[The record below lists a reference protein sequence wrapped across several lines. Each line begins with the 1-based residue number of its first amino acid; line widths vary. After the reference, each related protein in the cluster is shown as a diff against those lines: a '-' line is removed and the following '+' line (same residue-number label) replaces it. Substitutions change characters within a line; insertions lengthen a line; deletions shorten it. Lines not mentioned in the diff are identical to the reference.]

1 MRSICG
7 CPGKGGKRDVFC
19 WNNLYYG
26 LLFNPVG
33 LFIINLN
40 AFDFDVLST
49 CL

>member
-7 CPGKGGKRDVFC
+7 CPGKG
-19 WNNLYYG
+19 NNLYYG
-26 LLFNPVG
+26 LLFNPVS

-49 CL
+49 CF